1 MAAIEM
7 TISLNDAALSRALD
21 QAIQAGTNLRQ
32 PMGEIAAEWM
42 TLVHARFESES
53 DPLGVPWARRW
64 RDPASKDED
73 DGHKLLQLSR
83 ALHNA
88 IVPDFGPDFAQV
100 GVLNTAG
107 PARYA
112 RIHNEGGTI
121 VPKHKQALSF
131 GGRIVSQVVMPKRQY
146 LGFGPKEQA
155 TVTEVMGDFLRG
167 VLSGADA

>member
-7 TISLNDAALSRALD
+7 TISLDDAALSRALD
-21 QAIQAGTNLRQ
+21 RAIQAGTNLRQ

-53 DPLGVPWARRW
+53 DPLGVPWAKRR
-64 RDPASKDED
+64 D
-73 DGHKLLQLSR
+73 DSGTHQLLQLSR
-83 ALHNA
+83 QLHNA

-107 PARYA
+107 PAKYA

-121 VPKHKQALSF
+121 VPKHKKALRF

-146 LGFGPKEQA
+146 LGFGPKEQEA
-155 TVTEVMGDFLRG
+155 VTEVMGDFLRG